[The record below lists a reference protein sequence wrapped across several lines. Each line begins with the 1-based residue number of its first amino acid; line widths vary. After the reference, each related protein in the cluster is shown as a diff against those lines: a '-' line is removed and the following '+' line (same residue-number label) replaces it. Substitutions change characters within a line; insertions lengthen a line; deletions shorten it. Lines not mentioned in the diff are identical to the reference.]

1 MASPEKRHCVD
12 CIGTLSF
19 PIEGLSLDQA
29 MQGTTCIGLCAV
41 SVYCCFSV
49 NRDNYHH

>member
-29 MQGTTCIGLCAV
+29 MQGTTCRP
-41 SVYCCFSV
+41 VYCFCLLLLFGE
-49 NRDNYHH
+49 